1 MSVEWNLRNIF
12 WMPRKACKKLREI
25 PKNQKQR
32 SSRKQSNKMTL
43 QLSHLQIVADLR
55 NPESCC
61 CYLLHYWRLINIQYS
76 EKATQL
82 KNAYLQFHVN
92 TTQVKIWN
100 ISGTLEFSP
109 MPLKVNNLPKGYQ
122 SSFINRIKF
131 FLLLSFINSFLQCV
145 IFDI

>member
-1 MSVEWNLRNIF
+1 
-12 WMPRKACKKLREI
+12 MPRKACKKLREI

-61 CYLLHYWRLINIQYS
+61 YLLHYWRLINIQYS

-82 KNAYLQFHVN
+82 KKTYLHFHVN
-92 TTQVKIWN
+92 TTRVKIQN
-100 ISGTLEFSP
+100 ISGTLEFSL
-109 MPLKVNNLPKGYQ
+109 MPLKVNNLPKDYQ
-122 SSFINRIKF
+122 SSFIKRIKF
-131 FLLLSFINSFLQCV
+131 FLLLSFINSFLQYV